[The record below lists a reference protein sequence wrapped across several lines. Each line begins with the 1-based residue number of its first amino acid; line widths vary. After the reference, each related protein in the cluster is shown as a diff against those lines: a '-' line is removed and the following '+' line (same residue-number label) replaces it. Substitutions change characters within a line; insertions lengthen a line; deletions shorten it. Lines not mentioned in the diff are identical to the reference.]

1 MANNETV
8 PSQSTQ
14 SSDAVADTIEADN
27 VLTLAEK
34 RKLAEK
40 YLMTTLCSSRE
51 FDFMAM
57 CDDQSQPFWCDIND
71 PSQTTQS
78 GHVVDTVEPQ
88 DDIATIEA
96 DNVLTLAEKR
106 KLAENYLMAR
116 LCSSREF
123 DFMAMCDDQSHMP
136 FWCD

>member
-1 MANNETV
+1 VSCSNDSFINATMANNGTV

-14 SSDAVADTIEADN
+14 SSDAVAATIEADN

-78 GHVVDTVEPQ
+78 GHVVDTIEPQ
-88 DDIATIEA
+88 NDVAIIKPDTGSPVFNFELPKWGTPEYWRLFQTDDT
-96 DNVLTLAEKR
+96 T
-106 KLAENYLMAR
+106 
-116 LCSSREF
+116 
-123 DFMAMCDDQSHMP
+123 Q
-136 FWCD
+136 